1 MSRRDWK
8 TLAFFIHLTLQLSEH
23 ATGVQL
29 SIGDCDPLVRHHERV
44 VETALQFRFATA
56 VLRSRLRRILPCR
69 IDGQTEAVRF
79 SGCMMPAMAS
89 PGHESES
96 KHL

>member
-1 MSRRDWK
+1 MSRRDWE

-56 VLRSRLRRILPCR
+56 VLRSQELPAPRKIPCGFGV
-69 IDGQTEAVRF
+69 DQVTAWL
-79 SGCMMPAMAS
+79 
-89 PGHESES
+89 ESRQS
-96 KHL
+96 I

>member
-44 VETALQFRFATA
+44 VETACSLD
-56 VLRSRLRRILPCR
+56 SRLRSSDP
-69 IDGQTEAVRF
+69 G
-79 SGCMMPAMAS
+79 SGVSCPA
-89 PGHESES
+89 G
-96 KHL
+96 